1 MGEIKMN
8 RNFNVFSQ
16 IKKVPWWGYVG
27 GVASFAIQSLFYYLS
42 NWLANITGS
51 INWAVCTKID
61 VIDNAIPIV
70 PAFSIIYVYAFIFW
84 FFAPVVVSIT
94 GKENF
99 KKYAIGQV
107 VAYFIGFVIYIVL
120 PTYMNRS
127 AEGLIDYAQKGNY
140 WLLKIIY
147 SVDGGNYAFNLCP
160 SYHCLTSVYSFLAV
174 YKKEGISLW
183 YKIYSFIVALLIC
196 LATLFIKQHYFIDL
210 VTGVLIAIIVY
221 IVVELVFAKKNKQA
235 QQKLYTKI

>member
-1 MGEIKMN
+1 MN

-27 GVASFAIQSLFYYLS
+27 GVVSFAIQSLFYYLS

-120 PTYMNRS
+120 PTYMNRG
-127 AEGLIDYAQKGNY
+127 AEGLIEYAQNGNY

-147 SVDGGNYAFNLCP
+147 SVDGGIYAFNLCP

-174 YKKEGISLW
+174 CKKENISLW

-210 VTGVLIAIIVY
+210 VAGVLIAIIVY
-221 IVVELVFAKKNKQA
+221 IVVELVFAKKNKQT